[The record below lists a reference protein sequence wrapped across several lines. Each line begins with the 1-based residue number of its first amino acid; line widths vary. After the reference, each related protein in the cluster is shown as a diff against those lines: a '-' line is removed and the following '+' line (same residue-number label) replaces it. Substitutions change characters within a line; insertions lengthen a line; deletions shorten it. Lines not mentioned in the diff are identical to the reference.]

1 MLTGNGNRGSRNVNM
16 ALGGVL
22 IIVGILFMLGQL
34 FNINL
39 GRFLWPFFI
48 IVPGVLLFV
57 FALTARGSAGEG
69 LAIFGSVVTMTGTL
83 LLYQN
88 TFDHFQSWAYAW
100 ALVAP
105 TSIGLGQML
114 YGSIKKREQMVVNGR
129 RLATIGGVIFLV
141 GAIFFE
147 LIIGISGFGLGRLG
161 LGRYAWAILLIGLG
175 IFFLLRTW
183 RPGAPT
189 ESAQAPAESEDPTQK
204 LSQLKEML
212 DEGLIT
218 EAEYEA
224 KKAEILTGM

>member
-1 MLTGNGNRGSRNVNM
+1 M

-22 IIVGILFMLGQL
+22 VIVGILFVLGQL
-34 FNINL
+34 FNIHL

-105 TSIGLGQML
+105 TSVGLGQII
-114 YGSIKKREQMVVNGR
+114 YGSMKDREQMVVNGR
-129 RLATIGGVIFLV
+129 RLAAIGGVIFLV
-141 GAIFFE
+141 GVIFFE

-161 LGRYAWAILLIGLG
+161 LGSYAWAILLIGLG
-175 IFFLLRTW
+175 VFLLLRTLW
-183 RPGAPT
+183 SGTPT
-189 ESAQAPAESEDPTQK
+189 ERKQAPVESEDPTQK

-212 DEGLIT
+212 DEGLIS

-224 KKAEILTGM
+224 KKAEILAGM